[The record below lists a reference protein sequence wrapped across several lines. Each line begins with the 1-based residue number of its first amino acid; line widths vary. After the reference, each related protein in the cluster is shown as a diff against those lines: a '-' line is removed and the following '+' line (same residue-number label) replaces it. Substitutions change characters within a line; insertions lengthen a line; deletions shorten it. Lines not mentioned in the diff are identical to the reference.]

1 LFIDLAQGIVGFEAE
16 ALFRPA
22 GSCPYLGQPTIRV
35 LSANAQQGYPI
46 RPIHLII
53 PMGTTCIKPER

>member
-35 LSANAQQGYPI
+35 LSANAQQGYPN
-46 RPIHLII
+46 RPIRLII
-53 PMGTTCIKPER
+53 PMAAGGIQPEG